1 MEDSRTLVYKTLECR
16 GPERPPRHVWDI
28 QWTYTN
34 FPNEICR
41 LKELYPDDIVWC
53 PRILKEDAGCIGDQY
68 AIGTYIDEWGCVFEN
83 KFETINDYVK
93 SFGKFISARAVT
105 MLIEI
110 AGVWF
115 LVELIH
121 MQDMLGKLFIQFVVI
136 VLNYLFSKFFV
147 FKKNNR

>member
-1 MEDSRTLVYKTLECR
+1 MIKIIRLLYESSVIRYLFFGGCTTLVNMVSFYILRSMQIGLNTANL
-16 GPERPPRHVWDI
+16 I
-28 QWTYTN
+28 SIILAILFAY
-34 FPNEICR
+34 
-41 LKELYPDDIVWC
+41 IVNA
-53 PRILKEDAGCIGDQY
+53 KF
-68 AIGTYIDEWGCVFEN
+68 VFEN